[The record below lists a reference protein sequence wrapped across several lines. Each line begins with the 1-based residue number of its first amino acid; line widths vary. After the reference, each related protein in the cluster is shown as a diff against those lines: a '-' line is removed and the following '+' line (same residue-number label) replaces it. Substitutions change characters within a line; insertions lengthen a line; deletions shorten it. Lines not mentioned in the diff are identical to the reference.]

1 MKSEPLQVIHGAAE
15 FPTADRKVSLAIGM
29 FDGVHLGHQQVI
41 RQAIADAEQHEGVAI
56 VVTFDQHPNTIV
68 APQRVPPLI
77 YSLPQKLR
85 AVASLDADAALL
97 VHFDE
102 AFSQQPGEVFI
113 RQLARDFAPLHSITV
128 GSSFT
133 FGHKRDGNVEL
144 LKNLGAELNFEVH
157 GIAAVSLDNEPV
169 SSTRIRET
177 IRSGALDRAAEMLGR
192 KYALAGS
199 VVRGDSIGR
208 KFGFPTANLDSTG
221 RALPPN
227 GVYAVHAYVRG
238 ERHRAVLNIGIRPTL
253 TSPTPQPRVEAHLL
267 NFSADIYGEEI
278 ELTFVQKLR
287 DEQRFP
293 SIDMLRAQ
301 IQRDIENALR
311 VF

>member
-1 MKSEPLQVIHGAAE
+1 MKAEPLQVIQRAAD
-15 FPTADRKVSLAIGM
+15 FPAAGRKASLAIGM

-41 RQAIADAEQHEGVAI
+41 RQAVADAEQHEGVAI

-68 APQRVPPLI
+68 APTRVPPLI
-77 YSLPQKLR
+77 YSPAQKLR
-85 AVASLDADAALL
+85 AIASLDADAAL
-97 VHFDE
+97 VVQFDE
-102 AFSQQPGEVFI
+102 AFSRQPGEVFI

-128 GSSFT
+128 GSSFS
-133 FGHKRDGNVEL
+133 FGYKRDGDVEL
-144 LKNLGAELNFEVH
+144 LRKLGAELNFEVH
-157 GIAAVSLDNEPV
+157 GIAAVSLDGEAV

-177 IRSGALDRAAEMLGR
+177 IRSGALDRASEMLGR
-192 KYALAGS
+192 KYALAGE
-199 VVRGDSIGR
+199 VVRGDSVGR

-238 ERHRAVLNIGIRPTL
+238 ARHRAVLNIGLRPTIA
-253 TSPTPQPRVEAHLL
+253 SPTPQPRVEAHLL
-267 NFSADIYGEEI
+267 NFDANIYGEEM

-293 SIDMLRAQ
+293 SIEALRAQ
-301 IQRDIENALR
+301 IQRDIENAQR